1 MPLPTPSSTAEKI
14 QAFSWSAKKTRRASP
29 MVIKPISLLLIS
41 LFFAWLP
48 IIGDPL
54 TFIAG
59 ILRIRFLLFLVLVAI
74 GKIARYYF
82 IYYLVL

>member
-1 MPLPTPSSTAEKI
+1 
-14 QAFSWSAKKTRRASP
+14 
-29 MVIKPISLLLIS
+29 
-41 LFFAWLP
+41 LP

-59 ILRIRFLLFLVLVAI
+59 ILRVRFLLFLVVVAI